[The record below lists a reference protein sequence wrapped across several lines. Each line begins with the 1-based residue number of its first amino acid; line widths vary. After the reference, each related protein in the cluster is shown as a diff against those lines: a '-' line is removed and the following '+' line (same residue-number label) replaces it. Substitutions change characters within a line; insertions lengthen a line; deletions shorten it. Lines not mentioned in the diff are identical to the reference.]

1 MFHSSS
7 YTDSSLQHF
16 QQTPVYVPTSRGMAG
31 AGYGTAGGGSHYQ
44 PQTGGWAHPAADPAG
59 YGSTHGLS
67 AAAAAHPGAIT
78 AAAAAGQFY
87 AQNVMMGGWRAYD
100 SSGFQRTSP
109 YGKSNFFFQLLDKY
123 SGLWQSG
130 SATVFQRSGFDHNLQ

>member
-16 QQTPVYVPTSRGMAG
+16 QQAPVYVPTSRGMAG
-31 AGYGTAGGGSHYQ
+31 TGYGAGGGSHYQ
-44 PQTGGWAHPAADPAG
+44 PQTGGWGHPAADPAG

-67 AAAAAHPGAIT
+67 AAAAHPGAIT

-109 YGKSNFFFQLLDKY
+109 YGKKKI
-123 SGLWQSG
+123 
-130 SATVFQRSGFDHNLQ
+130 